1 MRKLGNDRLFLMII
15 SIYISGIIS
24 SFLIVS
30 PETISLSET
39 NVTIWGIIQ
48 TFTLNYWY
56 ILLMW
61 ILGFSITGVVFNFFI
76 IFFRGF
82 LYGNL
87 IVHLIKINFGYLLI
101 ISLIEIIVFI
111 PFFIMLAYKSII
123 LSIKKQ
129 HLDRIESENYNKLL
143 LIMTIAIFLY
153 SLLLEIAGGM
163 YE

>member
-1 MRKLGNDRLFLMII
+1 
-15 SIYISGIIS
+15 
-24 SFLIVS
+24 
-30 PETISLSET
+30 
-39 NVTIWGIIQ
+39 
-48 TFTLNYWY
+48 
-56 ILLMW
+56 LMW